1 MVQRDLV
8 FGLNKLI
15 SSTGDIGM
23 FGYSAEMG
31 GLL

>member
-8 FGLNKLI
+8 LGLI
-15 SSTGDIGM
+15 SSIGGIGM